1 MISKAIVAMVANIAG
16 LYLIGTYVPGAQ
28 VPLTVQGLLIAA
40 FVLTLINF
48 LIRPLLK
55 LVLSPIIV
63 ITLGLATLAV
73 NGITLYI
80 LEVAVPEVNFGG
92 LTSLT
97 YATLI
102 MTAVNF
108 VVHVL

>member
-1 MISKAIVAMVANIAG
+1 MISKFIVGIVANGAG
-16 LYLIGTYVPGAQ
+16 LYLVGRYVPGAH
-28 VPLTVQGLLIAA
+28 VPLTIQGLLVAA

-48 LIRPLLK
+48 LIRPILK
-55 LVLSPIIV
+55 LVFSPLIIV
-63 ITLGLATLAV
+63 TLGFASLIV

-80 LEVAVPEVNFGG
+80 LELAVPAVSFGG
-92 LTSLT
+92 LTSLA

-108 VVHVL
+108 VVHIL